1 MATRGARKMVRKS
14 RLVAVSVGILTLSSV
29 IGVPAQAA
37 ESEEPMTLGG
47 PATFRRLSETQ
58 YQRSIEA
65 IFGPGVKVAGRFD
78 PPRREDGLLAIGDG
92 KVVVSSSG
100 FEQDELRA
108 RDIAAQVLAENHRTS
123 TLSCGP
129 QSPQSFDESC
139 AREFVGRYGRLL
151 YRRPL
156 DQDEMDSVLNVARA
170 ATQKSGDFYRGLQFG
185 LARLLG
191 SPNFIFR
198 VEQTESDPATG
209 ARRLNDYS
217 LATRISFLLWNA
229 PPDEAL
235 LDAAA
240 SGALRTKD
248 GVETQVERLMA
259 SPKFEQGVRAFFSD
273 MFAYDRFDGLAKD
286 QNLYPVYTSQL
297 AKDAAEQTLRT
308 IVDLL
313 LAHDGDYRDLFTVKK
328 TFMNRNLGAL
338 YGVAI
343 DEAAVGGW
351 GAYTFAAGD
360 PRAGVLTLAG
370 FLMLD
375 PSHEAKTSPTIRGK
389 SIREL
394 FLCQKVPNPPGNV
407 DFSMFQ
413 DPKNPHPTV
422 RERLTAH
429 RENPACA
436 GCHAI
441 MDPIGLA
448 IENYDAVGSY
458 RTSENEVPID
468 ASGTFEGKSYSNV
481 IDLEKLLHD
490 SPSVPNCVV
499 ERVYEYGVGRSATS
513 GEREW
518 LKYLD
523 DRFARERYVFRELM
537 RTVATS
543 DAFRAVSAESVASNQ
558 PKP

>member
-1 MATRGARKMVRKS
+1 MVKNGALLAAS
-14 RLVAVSVGILTLSSV
+14 LGIVSLFSVSGIA
-29 IGVPAQAA
+29 AQAA
-37 ESEEPMTLGG
+37 DSKEPVTSGG

-58 YQRSIEA
+58 YKRSIEE
-65 IFGPGVKVAGRFD
+65 IFGDDIKVAGRFD
-78 PPRREDGLLAIGDG
+78 PPWREDGLLAIGDS
-92 KVVVSSSG
+92 KVVVSPSG

-108 RDIAAQVLAENHRTS
+108 RDIAAQVLAEGHRTS
-123 TLSCGP
+123 MLPCASQAPRAFG
-129 QSPQSFDESC
+129 ESC
-139 AREFVGRYGRLL
+139 AREFLGKYGRLV

-156 DQDEMDSVLNVARA
+156 DQDEMASVLNVARA
-170 ATQKSGDFYRGLQFG
+170 ATQKSGDFHQGLQFG

-198 VEQTESDPATG
+198 VEQTEADPATG
-209 ARRLNDYS
+209 GMRLDDYS

-240 SGALRTKD
+240 SGALRTKN
-248 GVETQVERLMA
+248 GLEKQVGRLMA
-259 SPKFEQGVRAFFSD
+259 SPKFQEGVRAFFSD
-273 MFAYDRFDGLAKD
+273 MFAYERFEGLSKD
-286 QNLYPVYTSQL
+286 QNLYPMYTSQL
-297 AKDAAEQTLRT
+297 AKDAKEQALRT

-313 LAHDGDYRDLFTVKK
+313 LTHNGDYRDLFTAKK

-338 YGVAI
+338 YDVAV

-351 GAYTFAAGD
+351 GPYTFGAKDPHAGL
-360 PRAGVLTLAG
+360 LTLAG

-375 PSHEAKTSPTIRGK
+375 PTHEAKTSPTIRGK

-394 FLCQKVPNPPGNV
+394 FLCQKVPAAPGNV
-407 DFSMFQ
+407 DFSKFQ

-429 RENPACA
+429 RENPVCA

-458 RTSENEVPID
+458 RTTENDVPID
-468 ASGTFEGKSYSNV
+468 ASGTFEGKVYHNAL
-481 IDLEKLLHD
+481 DFEKLLHD
-490 SPSVPNCVV
+490 SASVPNCVV
-499 ERVYEYGVGRSATS
+499 ARVYEYGVGRSVSA

-518 LKYLD
+518 LRYLD
-523 DRFARERYVFRELM
+523 DRFARKGYVFPELM
-537 RTVATS
+537 RMVATS
-543 DAFRAVSAESVASNQ
+543 DAFRAVAAQSVASKQAVASN
-558 PKP
+558 